1 MINNNDVHP
10 DLGSVVRLLWLILSA
25 DLDLSRLIFF
35 WTSLRMPRMR
45 FTTFSA
51 AAALGGREEAV
62 VVEPLVPLWI

>member
-1 MINNNDVHP
+1 MINNDDHP

-35 WTSLRMPRMR
+35 WTSLRRPRIR

-51 AAALGGREEAV
+51 AAGRDV
-62 VVEPLVPLWI
+62 VVEPLVPL